1 MTQRY
6 LRQRLLF
13 YAILAGL
20 CCIVP
25 VIMTMLFIMVAEDRE
40 RGMAI
45 AVIPSVV
52 IVHFIFSTVFLQ
64 TNRLIKF
71 TIPIL
76 TAFIAIIG
84 LKYILPLRIIHHL
97 FDMYGFWDI
106 AITHLLTTIIIWEI
120 TYQALTKLVRPNA

>member
-1 MTQRY
+1 MTQRS

-52 IVHFIFSTVFLQ
+52 IVHLIFSTVFLQ

>member
-1 MTQRY
+1 MTPRPI
-6 LRQRLLF
+6 RQRLLF

-25 VIMTMLFIMVAEDRE
+25 FITTMILIMVTGDRE
-40 RGMAI
+40 LGMSI
-45 AVIPSVV
+45 AVIPAVV

-64 TNRLIKF
+64 TNPLVKF

-76 TAFIAIIG
+76 TAFLAIIG

-106 AITHLLTTIIIWEI
+106 TITHLLTTIIIWEI
-120 TYQALTKLVRPNA
+120 SYQALTKLVGQKV

>member
-1 MTQRY
+1 MTQRP

-13 YAILAGL
+13 YGILAGL

-25 VIMTMLFIMVAEDRE
+25 IITTMVLIMVTGDRE
-40 RGMAI
+40 LGMSI
-45 AVIPSVV
+45 AVIPAVV
-52 IVHFIFSTVFLQ
+52 IVHFIFSAVFLM

-76 TAFIAIIG
+76 TAFIAILG
-84 LKYILPLRIIHHL
+84 LKYILPLRVIHHL

-120 TYQALTKLVRPNA
+120 TYQTLTELVRQKV

>member
-1 MTQRY
+1 MTQRS